1 MAEFCI
7 NSVSGDSQSRHSND
21 TKLRSDRVTFSSIKE
36 PAMIDKPTPVG
47 PKFLRQV
54 RQLTLSVAAMMMA
67 CCLPAQAAPAE
78 AMLLQAEL
86 RQVGPHGMVEM
97 RIAGLDR
104 PLRMLIDT
112 AATHT
117 MFDQSVA
124 EQLKLEQA
132 PDVALPP
139 IQGATGMMQAPRQLK
154 PVTLSMGTGSIV
166 VAPLVHDFSPMYG
179 GKTPPHDG
187 ILGMDVMLRYD
198 LKIDMPKQQFSLATP
213 GSMPAWFESKQQCS
227 PNLNAKLKPE
237 SPFAFVQI
245 RAEKPDSQAL
255 LELNVLV
262 DTGASKT
269 TLNRQAAQALGFSEG
284 DARLRKREG
293 GIKGAG
299 GQVMDVFQTKLPSL
313 RVGERTIAEPEVLIL
328 AAPKFK
334 ALNLD
339 MPAAVLGFDVMRQ
352 MPVAIS
358 SNSKTVCL
366 G

>member
-1 MAEFCI
+1 
-7 NSVSGDSQSRHSND
+7 
-21 TKLRSDRVTFSSIKE
+21 
-36 PAMIDKPTPVG
+36 MIHKPTPVA
-47 PKFLRQV
+47 PKFLRQIE
-54 RQLTLSVAAMMMA
+54 RLSMTLSTLMMA
-67 CCLPAQAAPAE
+67 WCLPAQAAPAE

-86 RQVGPHGMVEM
+86 RQVGPRGMVEM

-124 EQLKLEQA
+124 EHLKLEQ
-132 PDVALPP
+132 DSGVKLPP
-139 IQGATGMMQAPRQLK
+139 MQAATGMMPAPRQLK

-166 VAPLVHDFSPMYG
+166 VAPLVHDFSPMFG
-179 GKTPPHDG
+179 GKAAPHDG

-198 LKIDMPKQQFSLATP
+198 MKIDMPKQQFSLATP

-269 TLNRQAAQALGFSEG
+269 ILNRQAAQALGYSEG
-284 DARLRKREG
+284 DARLRRREV

-299 GQVMDVFQTKLPSL
+299 GQEMDVFQAKLPSL

-328 AAPKFK
+328 AAPKFQ

-358 SNSKTVCL
+358 SDSKTVCL